1 MACTIVDDVVQ
12 DTFTIKDLEKTIGDI
27 LSTEEKQMII
37 SPEGGI
43 GYMSRKQYC
52 EDMFKTVI
60 SDKNI
65 GFICPSKIQE
75 DIDKEIINSLRSYK
89 PFSKCLSNG

>member
-1 MACTIVDDVVQ
+1 MACIMVNGEVQ
-12 DTFTIKDLEKTIGDI
+12 STFTIKDLENSIKNI
-27 LSTEEKQMII
+27 LSSEEKQMII

-65 GFICPSKIQE
+65 GFICPSQIQE
-75 DIDKEIINSLRSYK
+75 DIYKEIINSLHSYK
-89 PFSKCLSNG
+89 LFCKYLSNG

>member
-1 MACTIVDDVVQ
+1 MIDGVVQ
-12 DTFTIKDLEKTIGDI
+12 STFTIKDLEQAIHDI
-27 LSTEEKQMII
+27 LSSEEKQMII

-43 GYMSRKQYC
+43 GYISRKQYC

-60 SDKNI
+60 PDKNI
-65 GFICPSKIQE
+65 GFICPSQVQE
-75 DIDKEIINSLRSYK
+75 DIDKEIINSLHSYK

>member
-1 MACTIVDDVVQ
+1 MACILINGEVQ
-12 DTFTIKDLEKTIGDI
+12 SNITMKDLEKTIRDI
-27 LSTEEKQMII
+27 FSTEEKQMII

-43 GYMSRKQYC
+43 GYISRKEYAERSFPKLIEPTQC
-52 EDMFKTVI
+52 
-60 SDKNI
+60 
-65 GFICPSKIQE
+65 QE

>member
-1 MACTIVDDVVQ
+1 MASILINGEVQ
-12 DTFTIKDLEKTIGDI
+12 STFTIKDLEKAIRDI

-43 GYMSRKQYC
+43 GYISRKEYAERSFPKLIEPTQC
-52 EDMFKTVI
+52 
-60 SDKNI
+60 
-65 GFICPSKIQE
+65 QE
-75 DIDKEIINSLRSYK
+75 DIDKEIINSLHRYK